1 MTLSDFAI
9 LSQIAGTVIVAITLI
24 VLTLEVRQGAEQLR
38 SGSRQTQLENDQTGI
53 YKFVEFP
60 QLGQLF
66 AQKEKPTLEEKTR
79 LLFWIIGQ
87 MRAREY
93 EWIQHRNG
101 AMTRESFEA
110 YRGVIFFI
118 LGTVRGRELWGL
130 CRGYFHPGFVA
141 EVDVMTTK
149 APPMDLWA
157 RLQEV
162 K

>member
-1 MTLSDFAI
+1 MNLADFAVI
-9 LSQIAGTVIVAITLI
+9 SQIAGTVIVAITLI

-38 SGSRQTQLENDQTGI
+38 SGSRQTQLENDQTGV

-60 QLGQLF
+60 QLGKLF
-66 AQKEKPTLEEKTR
+66 TQKQKPTLEEKTR
-79 LLFWIIGQ
+79 LMFWIIGQ

-118 LGTVRGRELWGL
+118 LGTPRGRDLWGL

-141 EVDVMTTK
+141 EVDAMVQDGHAIDFWDK
-149 APPMDLWA
+149 LEKIA
-157 RLQEV
+157 
-162 K
+162 